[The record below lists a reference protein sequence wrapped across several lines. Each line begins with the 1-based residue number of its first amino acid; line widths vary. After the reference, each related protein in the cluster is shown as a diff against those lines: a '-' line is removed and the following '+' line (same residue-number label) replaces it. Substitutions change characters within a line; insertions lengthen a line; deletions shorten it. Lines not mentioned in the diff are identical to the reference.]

1 MDDMMTRRG
10 FLAAGAS
17 CAALAALGASTG
29 CSSSQPESSDSDD
42 LATYTTATL
51 CAGCANACGIEAWVR
66 DEELWRFMGAEGHP
80 HSGGYLCGRG
90 QGLPSLTTSEDR
102 VLEPLKA
109 DGKGGFTNVSWD
121 DALADIADHI
131 SGADGKT
138 ALFQDG
144 RATDAWY
151 AKRFMAAV
159 GSPNY
164 FDDSAL
170 VNADI
175 DAAYTAL
182 LGATPVFD
190 TANSKYTVVLDAS
203 GDETVRPAE
212 VEKFAKARENGGS
225 VVAVDPRYAGADMLA
240 DEWVAVRPGSE
251 LAFLLGIMGEVALE
265 GTFDADFVARYGEGF
280 EEFRGAMLRYT
291 PAWAAEQCGVAEHAV
306 HAAAQGLVKAAPHCH
321 VDIRPGMLLG
331 CGYATSFETVRCA
344 VLLNAMLGAVNQ
356 TGGMFLAKIPAIDE
370 SVFENAPFTKVTA
383 AGESI
388 AQTDGLG
395 VASCQEALE
404 AAAKG
409 GADVALFVE
418 CDPAADWPDSAKV
431 EEDLDNIGFKVVVD
445 SVLTETA
452 HKADYVLPAA
462 TYLEA
467 ESVVAPVA
475 AAWSLAEKR
484 NRVVAPAGEARAVH
498 RIFTDLA
505 TACGKGDDFA
515 FGLDDVN
522 DALCKA
528 YGVTLD
534 GLKDT
539 ACCAIP
545 NAAVHAGDA
554 PAIGTE
560 SGRIPFAG
568 DAFAQAGLDR
578 VPRYTDPET
587 ASDDGMPRLITG
599 AQSMQMRTYTADAET
614 IAAFAKDMA
623 AQRAWLNPQT
633 ADGFGIADG
642 DEAELSTSAGT
653 IRVKV
658 RVTDLISPEAV
669 YVPPHYGIGSKEMT
683 HAAGFGA
690 SVWDIVPRAREAATG
705 AGMVC
710 ETPVEIRKV
719 GA

>member
-1 MDDMMTRRG
+1 MLIDATTESLHPLEQIFFELKYSPTIEMAASLHAMECPKHFPSQKDRVDATRAKMGPDLRSEFNCIARETLGFAPVMDLIDHLERSDIDNIALFLDRLADVDPVEFAYGYFSGLIPKRTIRALLKDPQARIPEGEALGHYFPEKSLRAYFEIQDELRPRIASFLKAYWTDVFAREWDHIGAVEIRR
-10 FLAAGAS
+10 LS
-17 CAALAALGASTG
+17 EEKHALAAIGHRAYL
-29 CSSSQPESSDSDD
+29 
-42 LATYTTATL
+42 
-51 CAGCANACGIEAWVR
+51 AGCHAGISVDDDAVR
-66 DEELWRFMGAEGHP
+66 LQKSM
-80 HSGGYLCGRG
+80 
-90 QGLPSLTTSEDR
+90 
-102 VLEPLKA
+102 
-109 DGKGGFTNVSWD
+109 GFTIPYRSIKKVE
-121 DALADIADHI
+121 IVI
-131 SGADGKT
+131 SAYVRPH
-138 ALFQDG
+138 L
-144 RATDAWY
+144 
-151 AKRFMAAV
+151 MM
-159 GSPNY
+159 NC
-164 FDDSAL
+164 FDD
-170 VNADI
+170 
-175 DAAYTAL
+175 
-182 LGATPVFD
+182 
-190 TANSKYTVVLDAS
+190 VLTIYKGVDMAIS
-203 GDETVRPAE
+203 DRETSFAE

-578 VPRYTDPET
+578 VPRYTDPEAT
-587 ASDDGMPRLITG
+587 SDDGMPRLITG

-623 AQRAWLNPQT
+623 A
-633 ADGFGIADG
+633 
-642 DEAELSTSAGT
+642 
-653 IRVKV
+653 
-658 RVTDLISPEAV
+658 
-669 YVPPHYGIGSKEMT
+669 
-683 HAAGFGA
+683 
-690 SVWDIVPRAREAATG
+690 
-705 AGMVC
+705 
-710 ETPVEIRKV
+710 
-719 GA
+719 

>member
-280 EEFRGAMLRYT
+280 EEFRGEMLRYT

-418 CDPAADWPDSAKV
+418 CDPAADWPDFAKV

-484 NRVVAPAGEARAVH
+484 NRVVAPAPCIGFSPTWRRHAARA
-498 RIFTDLA
+498 T
-505 TACGKGDDFA
+505 
-515 FGLDDVN
+515 
-522 DALCKA
+522 
-528 YGVTLD
+528 
-534 GLKDT
+534 
-539 ACCAIP
+539 
-545 NAAVHAGDA
+545 
-554 PAIGTE
+554 
-560 SGRIPFAG
+560 
-568 DAFAQAGLDR
+568 
-578 VPRYTDPET
+578 
-587 ASDDGMPRLITG
+587 
-599 AQSMQMRTYTADAET
+599 
-614 IAAFAKDMA
+614 
-623 AQRAWLNPQT
+623 
-633 ADGFGIADG
+633 
-642 DEAELSTSAGT
+642 
-653 IRVKV
+653 
-658 RVTDLISPEAV
+658 ISPS
-669 YVPPHYGIGSKEMT
+669 GST
-683 HAAGFGA
+683 
-690 SVWDIVPRAREAATG
+690 T
-705 AGMVC
+705 
-710 ETPVEIRKV
+710 
-719 GA
+719 

>member
-175 DAAYTAL
+175 DAAYTTL

-280 EEFRGAMLRYT
+280 EEFRDAMLRYT

-356 TGGMFLAKIPAIDE
+356 L
-370 SVFENAPFTKVTA
+370 
-383 AGESI
+383 
-388 AQTDGLG
+388 
-395 VASCQEALE
+395 
-404 AAAKG
+404 
-409 GADVALFVE
+409 
-418 CDPAADWPDSAKV
+418 
-431 EEDLDNIGFKVVVD
+431 
-445 SVLTETA
+445 
-452 HKADYVLPAA
+452 
-462 TYLEA
+462 
-467 ESVVAPVA
+467 
-475 AAWSLAEKR
+475 SLI
-484 NRVVAPAGEARAVH
+484 H
-498 RIFTDLA
+498 I
-505 TACGKGDDFA
+505 
-515 FGLDDVN
+515 
-522 DALCKA
+522 
-528 YGVTLD
+528 
-534 GLKDT
+534 
-539 ACCAIP
+539 
-545 NAAVHAGDA
+545 
-554 PAIGTE
+554 
-560 SGRIPFAG
+560 
-568 DAFAQAGLDR
+568 
-578 VPRYTDPET
+578 
-587 ASDDGMPRLITG
+587 
-599 AQSMQMRTYTADAET
+599 
-614 IAAFAKDMA
+614 
-623 AQRAWLNPQT
+623 
-633 ADGFGIADG
+633 
-642 DEAELSTSAGT
+642 
-653 IRVKV
+653 
-658 RVTDLISPEAV
+658 
-669 YVPPHYGIGSKEMT
+669 
-683 HAAGFGA
+683 
-690 SVWDIVPRAREAATG
+690 
-705 AGMVC
+705 
-710 ETPVEIRKV
+710 
-719 GA
+719 